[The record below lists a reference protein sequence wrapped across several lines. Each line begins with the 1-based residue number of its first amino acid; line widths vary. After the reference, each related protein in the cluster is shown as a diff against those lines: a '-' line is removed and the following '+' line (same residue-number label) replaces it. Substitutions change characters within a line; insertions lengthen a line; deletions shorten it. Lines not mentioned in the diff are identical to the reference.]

1 MTEHEFKANLCT
13 TLQELDT
20 FVETTIANRRPIPV
34 SSTREDPF
42 VDYPY
47 WATRE
52 LLMNAICH
60 RDYTSSGPIQF
71 YQYDDRIEIMNH
83 GGLYGRANEQN
94 FPKMNDYRNIVV
106 AEAMK
111 VLGFVNRHSRG
122 VQRVQKDLKANE
134 NGEAVYDF
142 SYQTAVLVTE
152 NKSPRGERAT
162 AEAIANGFLDENG
175 KKNGQKNGHEK
186 RSDFTVFGEKPSKK
200 PSKKPSNLTE
210 NDEGKQTKKQTKF
223 KIPEF
228 PSKIVEDVYK
238 AIKLNRKAK
247 YSWLQDN
254 LGVSESTILRAIN
267 DLKRLNYIDPEHS
280 KVKGEWQLLK

>member
-1 MTEHEFKANLCT
+1 MTEHEFKSNLCT

-60 RDYTSSGPIQF
+60 RDYTSNGPIQF
-71 YQYDDRIEIMNH
+71 YQYDDRIEMMNH

-94 FPKMNDYRNIVV
+94 FPKVNDYRNIVV

-122 VQRVQKDLKANE
+122 VLRVQKDLKANE
-134 NGEAVYDF
+134 NGEAIYDF
-142 SYQTAVLVTE
+142 SYQTAVMVTE
-152 NKSPRGERAT
+152 MKSPRGERAT
-162 AEAIANGFLDENG
+162 AEAIANGFLTEEDL
-175 KKNGQKNGHEK
+175 QK
-186 RSDFTVFGEKPSKK
+186 RSDLTIFEGNESEKT
-200 PSKKPSNLTE
+200 SNLTIS
-210 NDEGKQTKKQTKF
+210 D
-223 KIPEF
+223 F
-228 PSKIVEDVYK
+228 PTMLTWNVYG
-238 AIKLNRKAK
+238 AIKMNRKAK
-247 YSWLQDN
+247 YSWLADN
-254 LGVSESTILRAIN
+254 LGVSEASIKRAIA
-267 DLKRLNYIDPEHS
+267 DLKELGYIDPEHS